1 MLLKIHLLGENCFAL
16 TFCWRQMR
24 GWFSGWF
31 NVWHSRWMQNS
42 FPGRATLESQQGDMK
57 QSQACDAL
65 PQYRV
70 PFHSHIPRFIS
81 GIYLPSPPLGG
92 NSIWNFTSPL
102 FLSLTPAP
110 VSSSR
115 DGWAPHSGVSQ
126 PVHHALRLG
135 IKNCKPFTIASH
147 IFLQHLHPT
156 SSPQPRL
163 SPKHTCH
170 NITIK
175 ESLTVTIRTTFPRS
189 PTCDP
194 QPRYSKHLHSSK
206 WGVKKHNLFCTSQ
219 IIYFFFL
226 SLLQEFSI
234 SL

>member
-1 MLLKIHLLGENCFAL
+1 MSGTVAECRTHFQAEPPWSPSRETWSNLGPVMPSHSTGCPFTPTSLAL
-16 TFCWRQMR
+16 
-24 GWFSGWF
+24 
-31 NVWHSRWMQNS
+31 
-42 FPGRATLESQQGDMK
+42 
-57 QSQACDAL
+57 
-65 PQYRV
+65 YR
-70 PFHSHIPRFIS
+70 

-102 FLSLTPAP
+102 FLFLSPTL

-115 DGWAPHSGVSQ
+115 DGWAPRSGVSQ

-147 IFLQHLHPT
+147 IFLQHPHPK

-163 SPKHTCH
+163 SPNHTCH
-170 NITIK
+170 NIAIK